1 MNFKN
6 AISVLC
12 LSTVLFGCVAVQ
24 TFATGTP
31 VSAQQMAA
39 FVDRQ
44 STQQDVLAVIGQP
57 PRKEMLGTK
66 EVWRYDYT
74 EFNKIRGV
82 DINET
87 AVFEFDG
94 KGVLVAHYKTN
105 GSAPMPLT
113 GK

>member
-1 MNFKN
+1 MNFKTV
-6 AISVLC
+6 ISALF
-12 LSTVLFGCVAVQ
+12 LSTALFGCVAVQ
-24 TFATGTP
+24 TFTTGVP

-44 STQQDVLAVIGQP
+44 SAQQDVLAALGQP

-74 EFNKIRGV
+74 EFNKMRGV

-87 AVFEFDG
+87 AVFEFDR
-94 KGVLVAHYKTN
+94 KGVLLAHYKTH
-105 GSAPMPLT
+105 GSAITPLS